1 MPAAKGSMG
10 KVTQTP
16 TRPAAARSAGPAP
29 STAPS
34 GRNLE
39 GHRWVSRPAEAFA
52 PEALKER
59 LIGSIQSWRDYPAS
73 LRLWFWLVPAITGGL
88 GGILR
93 FVRLDTPRSLV
104 FDETYYVKDGY
115 SLLVS
120 GYERSWPE
128 KANDSFIAGNP
139 GVLLDTP
146 EYVVH
151 PPVGKWMIAAGMWLF
166 GPDNPFGWRFA
177 AALTGTL
184 SVFLLALIAQKLFS
198 SLTMGA
204 VAGVLLAV
212 DGHHLV
218 MSRTSLLDIFLM
230 FWVLAA
236 FGALLLDRD
245 DGRRRLAAR
254 LGRQAAACPD
264 GIPSAVQLASGPW
277 LGVRWWR
284 IVAGVCLGLAVGT
297 KWSGLFFLAGF
308 GLLTVFWDLSARRVA
323 GISGWI
329 SGGILKDGVPAFL
342 TVVPAAALTYAATWT
357 GWFRSQ
363 DAYFR
368 HWADTNPSAQWGWLP
383 NAVRSLAH
391 YHLEAYKF
399 HQGLSA
405 DHPYEASAW
414 SWLVLGRPTSFFYES
429 PQPGSPGCQTG
440 QLHLGHP
447 FRGQS
452 RDLVERGGL
461 PRGPALLVGR
471 PAGLACRCHPRRS
484 RFGYLPWFLYP
495 ERTMFYFY
503 AVSFEPFLVL
513 ALAYCLGLVLG
524 KRTDPLWRR
533 RSGLY
538 AVTLFVVTAVLRI
551 GLLLSRLDGGDHLL
565 PGLAFPDVDAVLDL
579 DCPGVARGRLAVRVR
594 VVRARPRAGASS
606 GASCE
611 APLPGGPGEDQCEQ
625 RGQQHQG
632 ADDDAGVHPELAGEQ
647 ADQRVLQGERP
658 GAVGEEQAVE
668 LGEELF
674 PAENCQHPEA
684 IGEALTN

>member
-1 MPAAKGSMG
+1 MG

-16 TRPAAARSAGPAP
+16 TRPAEARSIGPAP

-39 GHRWVSRPAEAFA
+39 GHRWISRPAEAYT

-59 LIGSIQSWRDYPAS
+59 LIGDIQSWRDYPAS
-73 LRLWFWLVPAITGGL
+73 LRLWFWLIPAITAGL

-93 FVRLDTPRSLV
+93 FVRLDTPRNLV

-184 SVFLLALIAQKLFS
+184 SIFLLALIAQKLFS

-218 MSRTSLLDIFLM
+218 MSRTALLDIFLM

-236 FGALLLDRD
+236 FGALLLDRH

-264 GIPSAVQLASGPW
+264 GRPSALQLASGPW

-342 TVVPAAALTYAATWT
+342 GLVPAAALTYAATWT

-440 QLHLGHP
+440 SCTTAILSVGNPVIWWSAAICLGVLL
-447 FRGQS
+447 FWWAGR
-452 RDLVERGGL
+452 RDWR
-461 PRGPALLVGR
+461 
-471 PAGLACRCHPRRS
+471 AGAILAGVAA
-484 RFGYLPWFLYP
+484 GYLPWFLYP

-538 AVTLFVVTAVLRI
+538 VVTLFVVTAVVV
-551 GLLLSRLDGGDHLL
+551 S
-565 PGLAFPDVDAVLDL
+565 AFFYPVWA
-579 DCPGVARGRLAVRVR
+579 
-594 VVRARPRAGASS
+594 
-606 GASCE
+606 
-611 APLPGGPGEDQCEQ
+611 
-625 RGQQHQG
+625 
-632 ADDDAGVHPELAGEQ
+632 
-647 ADQRVLQGERP
+647 
-658 GAVGEEQAVE
+658 
-668 LGEELF
+668 
-674 PAENCQHPEA
+674 AETISYQDWRFRMWMPSW
-684 IGEALTN
+684 I

>member
-1 MPAAKGSMG
+1 MRAAKGSMG

-16 TRPAAARSAGPAP
+16 TRPAEARSAVPAA

-39 GHRWVSRPAEAFA
+39 GHRWISRPAEAFT
-52 PEALKER
+52 PESLKER
-59 LIGSIQSWRDYPAS
+59 LIGSVRSWRDYPAS
-73 LRLWFWLVPAITGGL
+73 LRLWFWLIPTITAAL

-93 FVRLDTPRSLV
+93 FVRLDTPRALV
-104 FDETYYVKDGY
+104 FDETYYVKDAY

-128 KANDSFIAGNP
+128 KANDSFVAGNP

-166 GPDNPFGWRFA
+166 GPDNPFGWRFS
-177 AALTGTL
+177 AALAGTL
-184 SVFLLALIAQKLFS
+184 SIFLLALIAQKLFS

-236 FGALLLDRD
+236 FGALLLDRQ
-245 DGRRRLAAR
+245 DGRRRLAQR
-254 LGRQAAACPD
+254 LGRQAASSP
-264 GIPSAVQLASGPW
+264 GGRPSVLQLASGPW
-277 LGVRWWR
+277 LGIRWWR
-284 IVAGVCLGLAVGT
+284 VVAGVCLGLAVGT

-308 GLLTVFWDLSARRVA
+308 GLLTVFWDLSARRTA
-323 GISGWI
+323 GVSGWI
-329 SGGILKDGVPAFL
+329 SGGILKDGLPAFL
-342 TVVPAAALTYAATWT
+342 TIVPVAAVTYAVSWT
-357 GWFRSQ
+357 GWFRSK

-368 HWADTNPSAQWGWLP
+368 HWADTNPSAEWAWLP

-429 PQPGSPGCQTG
+429 PPPGSPGCQAAACTEAILSVG
-440 QLHLGHP
+440 NPVIWWSAAICLGVLL
-447 FRGQS
+447 FWWAGR
-452 RDLVERGGL
+452 RDWR
-461 PRGPALLVGR
+461 
-471 PAGLACRCHPRRS
+471 AGAVLAGVAA
-484 RFGYLPWFLYP
+484 GYLPWFLYP

-503 AVSFEPFLVL
+503 AVSFEPFLIL
-513 ALAYCLGLVLG
+513 ALVYCLGLVLG

-538 AVTLFVVTAVLRI
+538 VVTLFVVTAVVV
-551 GLLLSRLDGGDHLL
+551 S
-565 PGLAFPDVDAVLDL
+565 AFFYPVWT
-579 DCPGVARGRLAVRVR
+579 
-594 VVRARPRAGASS
+594 
-606 GASCE
+606 
-611 APLPGGPGEDQCEQ
+611 
-625 RGQQHQG
+625 
-632 ADDDAGVHPELAGEQ
+632 
-647 ADQRVLQGERP
+647 
-658 GAVGEEQAVE
+658 
-668 LGEELF
+668 
-674 PAENCQHPEA
+674 AETISYQDWRFRMWMPSW
-684 IGEALTN
+684 I